1 MLYKYLTSLVPS
13 ALILGLAFSGS
24 AATISGGISL
34 SGNVTYNTGDI
45 DTATAFGSFDQVVVN
60 SVSGSYATVGV
71 LFGTTISMV
80 AFQFSPFVGSVLPLW
95 ETSSG
100 GVAASFDL
108 TSVTIVSQGGGFLA
122 LKGQGTLHLA
132 GYDDTTGYWKFSS
145 QQGDTTFSFS
155 SSDAATTTSV
165 PDGASTLGLVGLAL
179 SGLVLLR
186 RQFAGS

>member
-1 MLYKYLTSLVPS
+1 MIHKCFKSACLGAMMLGFALT
-13 ALILGLAFSGS
+13 GS

-34 SGNVTYNTGDI
+34 SGNVTYDSGDI

-60 SVSGSYATVGV
+60 SVSGSYATAGV
-71 LFGTTISMV
+71 LAGTTISMT
-80 AFQFSPFVGSVLPLW
+80 AFQFAPFGSSVMPLWQTTSGSVL
-95 ETSSG
+95 
-100 GVAASFDL
+100 ASFDL

-122 LKGQGTLHLA
+122 LKGQGTLHLQ

-165 PDGASTLGLVGLAL
+165 PDGASTLTLVGLAL
-179 SGLVLLR
+179 SGLGVLRKHL
-186 RQFAGS
+186 A